1 MADEVIELE
10 GKPAPEQEAVVID
23 EKREKALIAKIDRH
37 IVPFLVGLYLFSFLD
52 RVNIGNARLY
62 GLEEDLGLKG
72 NQYQIAVSILFIPYC
87 QRQLLE
93 VPSNLFIRRFTAS
106 RYISVITTIWGLV
119 ATLSGITQNFAG
131 MVVCRF
137 ILGAVE
143 AGLFPGLIAY
153 MTLFYGKREIALRV
167 GYLFSAAA
175 AAGACGGLLAYAIGF
190 LDGTAGLKGWR
201 WIMIL
206 EGIPS
211 FLIGIATWFGLADD
225 PDTAYYLTEEEK
237 EIGRARRRREIGQ
250 TDSAQL
256 FHVADA
262 KEGAKDWTIYL
273 FCLGQFGTDAVLY
286 GYSTFLP
293 TIIKAFGD
301 WTGPQVQALT
311 IPCYALGAITYLII
325 AWFSDRWQKRAVFT
339 IAFTCV
345 TILGYGLLISDTSSG
360 VHYFGCFLV
369 ACGVYVAVGLP
380 TAWLPTNLP
389 RFGKRAFATGLQL
402 TLGNTSGIVTPF
414 LYPHHT
420 APRYVM
426 GHAVTLALAGLSVL
440 IYGFMWFHYSRI
452 NKARAEGKE
461 DYKIEGMTHEEVQ
474 EMGDRNP
481 QFRYST

>member
-1 MADEVIELE
+1 MRVGRRRSRKLGKGAHRKREQQQREREREGETDTENEIVELE
-10 GKPAPEQEAVVID
+10 GKPGPEQVDVID
-23 EKREKALIAKIDRH
+23 EKRERALISKIDKH

-62 GLEEDLGLKG
+62 GLEEDLGLTG

-87 QRQLLE
+87 LLE
-93 VPSNLFIRRFTAS
+93 VPSNLVIRKFTAS
-106 RYISVITTIWGLV
+106 RYISVITTVWGLV

-131 MVVCRF
+131 LVVCRF

-153 MTLFYGKREIALRV
+153 MTLFYGKKEIALRV

-175 AAGACGGLLAYAIGF
+175 LAGACGGLLAYAIGF

-225 PDTAYYLTEEEK
+225 PETAYYLTEEDK
-237 EIGRARRRREIGQ
+237 ELGKARRRREIGQ

-256 FHVADA
+256 FHIADA

-293 TIIKAFGD
+293 TIIAAFGD

-311 IPCYALGAITYLII
+311 IPCYALGAITYLIV
-325 AWFSDRWQKRAVFT
+325 AWFSDRWQKRAAYT
-339 IAFTCV
+339 TLAASSSPAESM
-345 TILGYGLLISDTSSG
+345 LPSDCLPP
-360 VHYFGCFLV
+360 GCQQP
-369 ACGVYVAVGLP
+369 AAIRQRG
-380 TAWLPTNLP
+380 
-389 RFGKRAFATGLQL
+389 FATGLQL
-402 TLGNTSGIVTPF
+402 T
-414 LYPHHT
+414 
-420 APRYVM
+420 
-426 GHAVTLALAGLSVL
+426 
-440 IYGFMWFHYSRI
+440 
-452 NKARAEGKE
+452 
-461 DYKIEGMTHEEVQ
+461 
-474 EMGDRNP
+474 
-481 QFRYST
+481 